1 MTMNPKR
8 HELIGAALLVLFLVT
23 LIAVI
28 VFFAIPPEG
37 APTLR

>member
-1 MTMNPKR
+1 MKPKR
-8 HELIGAALLVLFLVT
+8 HELISATLLVLFLVT
-23 LIAVI
+23 LIVVI

>member
-1 MTMNPKR
+1 MDPKR
-8 HELIGAALLVLFLVT
+8 HELIGAALLVLSLMAM
-23 LIAVI
+23 IAVI